1 MRSVCFLS
9 DFGYSD
15 DFAGTCRGVI
25 ARLAPQVSVIDITH
39 GVARGDVLGGA
50 LSLRNTVRYLPEEAV
65 HLAVVDPG
73 VGGQRRAV
81 VLRSGSGRLFV
92 GPDNGLLVPACE
104 TAGGIAEGWE
114 ITSRELF
121 LEPVSATFHARDVFA
136 PVAARLAA
144 GRPPGD
150 VGAPLA
156 LDSLTRLMMP
166 EPQRTS
172 EGLLA
177 TVLQVDIFGN
187 VALNLDAVDLADAGL
202 GDEIDV
208 VRGGERVRARRVLS
222 FVGNAPDE
230 LLVYID
236 SYGQA
241 ALAINGESAAQLLG
255 VAVGDA
261 VELRRPS

>member
-1 MRSVCFLS
+1 MRTICFLS

-25 ARLAPQVSVIDITH
+25 ARIAPQVAVIDITH

-50 LSLRNTVRYLPEEAV
+50 LTLRNTVRYMPEEAV

-73 VGGQRRAV
+73 VGGQRRAIL
-81 VLRSGSGRLFV
+81 LRSGAGRLFV

-104 TAGGIAEGWE
+104 AAGGIAEGWE
-114 ITSRELF
+114 ITNRGLF

-144 GRPPGD
+144 GRSPGD
-150 VGAPLA
+150 AGAPLA
-156 LDSLTRLMMP
+156 LDSLTRLNVP
-166 EPQRTS
+166 EARETPD
-172 EGLLA
+172 GLLA
-177 TVLQVDIFGN
+177 TVLLVDIFGN
-187 VALNLDAVDLADAGL
+187 VALNLDAVDLVNAGL
-202 GDEIDV
+202 GDEIEV
-208 VRGGERVRARRVLS
+208 VRRGERVRARRALS
-222 FVGNAPDE
+222 FVGNPPDE

-236 SYGQA
+236 SYSQA

-255 VAVGDA
+255 VAAGDA